1 MLIDHIGSAPS
12 GLADKRMEVEKEEDD
27 KTQEKQEEEEPQQHD
42 GRMRRTPLKS
52 MIVRQSFGQFSWL
65 KAITTLDLSRNLL
78 DKGEPLATRSIH
90 GLFLRV

>member
-1 MLIDHIGSAPS
+1 MLIDHIGRAPS
-12 GLADKRMEVEKEEDD
+12 GLADKRMELEKEEDN
-27 KTQEKQEEEEPQQHD
+27 KTQEKQEEEEPQHD
-42 GRMRRTPLKS
+42 GSMRRTPLKS

>member
-1 MLIDHIGSAPS
+1 
-12 GLADKRMEVEKEEDD
+12 
-27 KTQEKQEEEEPQQHD
+27 
-42 GRMRRTPLKS
+42 MRRTPLKS